1 MPGQGLFHDTEQLP
15 AAHWSAQ
22 AVPAR
27 EGLHFR
33 MTYALLLSS
42 AGSNSVRTSLLH
54 QTDLS
59 ISVTS
64 FAIMR

>member
-1 MPGQGLFHDTEQLP
+1 MPGQDLFHDTEQLP

-33 MTYALLLSS
+33 MTYAPLLSS
-42 AGSNSVRTSLLH
+42 AQVPT
-54 QTDLS
+54 LS
-59 ISVTS
+59 TLPCSTKLTYL
-64 FAIMR
+64 FL